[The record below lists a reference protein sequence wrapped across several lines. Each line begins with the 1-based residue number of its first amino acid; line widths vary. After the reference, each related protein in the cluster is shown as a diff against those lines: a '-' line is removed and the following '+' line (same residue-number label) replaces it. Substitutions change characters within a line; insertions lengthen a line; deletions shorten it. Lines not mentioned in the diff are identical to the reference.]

1 MMRTACSTP
10 ITNRPRMRSIG
21 SLARSI
27 ESASSVSIHVHF
39 RGTLNCSILSVD
51 KKRNFS
57 RKRANEDEGDITYI
71 NERNRVFN
79 KKASLLPQCHAMSY
93 LIAGFLPDCSILRQI
108 HSGDSRKF
116 RTWHCSMSFVSL
128 ARSGGEVLPHYMH
141 PFHVQ
146 FGYSCTLA
154 SLSFPFSSHVDDIDD
169 SLVGTTNL

>member
-1 MMRTACSTP
+1 MYQQASNSSLQRRVCIVMRTACSTP

-21 SLARSI
+21 SLARST

-108 HSGDSRKF
+108 HSGDSGKLRA
-116 RTWHCSMSFVSL
+116 RNCVMIRLSSL
-128 ARSGGEVLPHYMH
+128 LALRMLYYYYGLGG
-141 PFHVQ
+141 
-146 FGYSCTLA
+146 A
-154 SLSFPFSSHVDDIDD
+154 
-169 SLVGTTNL
+169 LVTSTFLNSTG